1 SGQARMAIA
10 HRTILIA
17 LALAAT
23 ARGYAVSGQDQQSAD
38 AQTAVIEGTVLNI
51 QNSRT
56 IPHAVV
62 NLRQTRGGQ
71 SKATRS
77 DGNGHFVFRNV
88 DAGSYRL
95 TAERQGFFSDDRK
108 REYQPVIDVSAG
120 EHVKNVPVRLMP
132 AAVLA
137 GEIVDEFNDPVQDI
151 EVRALAM
158 RVRLGQMYL
167 NQAGKMTTDD
177 RGQYRIAGLHPGKYY
192 LVAEYK
198 HGNATADAIKTALA
212 EQLATAP
219 QANARPGPNAALVQ
233 VDVPDPAFTYPP
245 MFYPAT
251 GSFQQAQPVSLR
263 PGDEVAANFVLISTP
278 VVSIR
283 GRVTNGINGAPAGTA
298 SVSAYWTPYM
308 ESDGM
313 PARVSPQDGTFE
325 IRGVAPGTYT
335 LRGSYTEDGL
345 SYAGEQTVEVGD
357 QGAQNVEVSVLPD
370 FAAAGHVTV
379 AGIQRNPLGRVVI
392 EFAGE
397 GLLPRIFTSARAPE
411 YKFETQL
418 RPERRYRAVIRNL
431 QEDYYLKSVTLA
443 GHDVPPDNVVVS
455 GRRGEIEL
463 VLSPAGGHVE
473 GLLFDAK
480 DQPTRGSVLLAPDVP
495 EPGPPD
501 LFRRTSADGK
511 GKFTFRG
518 IAPGSYRV
526 VAMESLNLDTEIN
539 SPDFFRT
546 IGNRGQNLIVEEN
559 GKYSVAIKLE
569 VSESR

>member
-1 SGQARMAIA
+1 MAIA

-38 AQTAVIEGTVLNI
+38 AQTTVIEGTVLNI

-62 NLRQTRGGQ
+62 NLRQTQGGQ

-108 REYQPVIDVSAG
+108 REYQPVIDVSVG

-132 AAVLA
+132 SAVLA
-137 GEIVDEFNDPVQDI
+137 GEIVDEFNDPVQDV

-167 NQAGKMTTDD
+167 SQAGKMTTDD

-198 HGNATADAIKTALA
+198 HGDSIADAVKTAIA
-212 EQLATAP
+212 EKLV
-219 QANARPGPNAALVQ
+219 ARGQPGGAKSGEVLR
-233 VDVPDPAFTYPP
+233 VDVPPETPEPPYTYAPL
-245 MFYPAT
+245 FFPAT
-251 GSFQQAQPVSLR
+251 GDFQQAQAIGLNA
-263 PGDEVAANFVLISTP
+263 GDETAANFVLISTP

-283 GRVTNGINGAPAGTA
+283 GRVTNGLTGAPAGTA

-308 ESDGM
+308 ESDGI
-313 PARVSPQDGTFE
+313 PGRVSQEDGRFE
-325 IRGVAPGTYT
+325 IRGLAPGTYT
-335 LRGSYTEDGL
+335 VRASSTADGQPYT
-345 SYAGEQTVEVGD
+345 GEQTVEVGSL
-357 QGAQNVEVSVLPD
+357 GAQNVEVPVLPD
-370 FAAAGHVTV
+370 FAAAGHVTIV
-379 AGIQRNPLGRVVI
+379 SSLRNPLGRAVII

-397 GLLPRIFTSARAPE
+397 GLMPRILSSARPPE
-411 YKFETQL
+411 YKFDALL
-418 RPERRYRAVIRNL
+418 RPERRYRATIRNL
-431 QEDYYLKSVTLA
+431 QEDYYLKSVALA
-443 GHDVPPDNVVVS
+443 GHDVPPDNLVVS
-455 GRRGEIEL
+455 GTRGDIEL
-463 VLSPAGGHVE
+463 ILSPAGGHLE

-480 DQPTRGSVLLAPDVP
+480 DQPTRGSVLLVPDVP
-495 EPGPPD
+495 DPGPPD
-501 LFRRTSADGK
+501 LFRRTNADGK

-539 SPDFFRT
+539 NPDFLRT

-559 GKYSVAIKLE
+559 GKYSVALKLD
-569 VSESR
+569 VSESQ